1 MLCFCYGA
9 VCRCLAIFL
18 ALVYLRDLTWDF
30 SSEVTVI
37 IASTFAVGFMA
48 ASRTTFP
55 SWIALPVLAV
65 YPLAI
70 AVVALLDN
78 VLGWR

>member
-1 MLCFCYGA
+1 MI
-9 VCRCLAIFL
+9 V
-18 ALVYLRDLTWDF
+18 V
-30 SSEVTVI
+30 
-37 IASTFAVGFMA
+37 STFAVGFMA

-70 AVVALLDN
+70 TVVALLDN